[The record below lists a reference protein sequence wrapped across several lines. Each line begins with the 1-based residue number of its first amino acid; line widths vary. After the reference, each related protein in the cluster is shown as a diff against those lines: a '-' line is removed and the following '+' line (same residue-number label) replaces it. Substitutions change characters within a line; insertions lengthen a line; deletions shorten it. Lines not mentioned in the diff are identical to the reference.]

1 MKQDKE
7 SLEKNRCYVG
17 GNFDANIVNLDY
29 KNKIININGIRGFIV
44 VPTIIHTSTSER
56 ETFHYA
62 IKNIIEDK

>member
-1 MKQDKE
+1 M
-7 SLEKNRCYVG
+7 
-17 GNFDANIVNLDY
+17 VNLDY